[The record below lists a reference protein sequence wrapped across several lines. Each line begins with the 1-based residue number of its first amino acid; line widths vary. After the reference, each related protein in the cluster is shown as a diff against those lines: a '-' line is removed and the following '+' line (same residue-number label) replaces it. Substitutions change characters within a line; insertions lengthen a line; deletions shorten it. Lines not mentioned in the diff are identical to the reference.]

1 MTNWWREKPMR
12 LVQTNLRQIDTERD
26 PREIVREVKD
36 FGGNAILFSVGGIVS
51 FYPSELEFQTPI
63 PDLKGDFVGEAVEE
77 AHAQGLRFIAR
88 LDLSKCHK
96 HVYDSHP
103 EWFFKRVDGKP
114 IIYNGVYS
122 TCINGGYYREYC
134 FEIMKEVIGRYDVD
148 GFFFNMFGY
157 QTRDYSGN
165 YHGLCQCVS
174 CQKRFREMYGLSLPK
189 EEDSNDPV
197 YRRFQEFR
205 VITSN
210 EMSETVRQFI
220 HDHENMVYLRPR
232 PESNSAVE
240 RSLPMWQYSGSDN
253 VKRAKG
259 TYLKKPVS
267 SIDSNTAVY
276 FLDIPYRFASVS
288 PHLTTLRLAQD
299 IASGGG
305 IDMYVLGTLDQEDK
319 MAIRPARDIFHFFAD
334 HENIY
339 HNLKSLARVCLVSG
353 STSDYRGMFRLLTEN
368 HILFDSVSPSIFSD
382 DDSGQFLKKYDLII
396 LPGISRLSDK
406 RANIID
412 QFVHSGGR
420 LMMTGDATFL
430 DEDGMIKDV
439 CGLQCIGVEK
449 AVMKGD
455 SMRSAY
461 FRIHDGQRLGMF
473 DDTDLIFLDGS
484 YLYTTVKEGANP
496 LWTLIPPCV
505 YGPPEKVFIDKEESD
520 WPGVIGYDYGEGKTA
535 YFPWNIGRLYYRHSS
550 PGHEKAFLGV
560 FQDLCDGHRQI
571 ITDAHPQVEI
581 NLFAQ
586 ADGKYV
592 LSLVNSSGHQST
604 AFFEPVPMYNIE
616 VRMELPQE
624 VQSAFSLRLNEELP
638 LWRDGEYSC
647 IRLERLGLFDTIVME
662 L

>member
-1 MTNWWREKPMR
+1 MANWWHEKPMR
-12 LVQTNLRQIDTERD
+12 LVQTNLRQIDIERD
-26 PREIVREVKD
+26 PKEIIREVED
-36 FGGNAILFSVGGIVS
+36 FGGNAVLFSVGGIVS

-63 PDLKGDFVGEAVEE
+63 PGLKSDFVGEARAE
-77 AHAQGLRFIAR
+77 ARVQGIRFIAR

-96 HVYDSHP
+96 HVFDSHP

-165 YHGLCQCVS
+165 YHGLCQCVN
-174 CQKRFREMYGLSLPK
+174 CQKRFREMFELPLPQK
-189 EEDSNDPV
+189 EDSNDPV
-197 YRRFQEFR
+197 YRQFQEFR
-205 VITSN
+205 GITSS
-210 EMSETVRQFI
+210 EMSEAVREFI
-220 HDHENMVYLRPR
+220 HSHENMVYLRPR
-232 PESNSAVE
+232 PESNSAVD
-240 RSLPMWQYSGSDN
+240 RALPVWQYSGSDN
-253 VKRAKG
+253 VKRARG
-259 TYLKKPVS
+259 TYLTKPVS

-319 MAIRPARDIFHFFAD
+319 MAIRPAREIFHFFAE
-334 HENIY
+334 HEDVY
-339 HNLKSLARVCLVSG
+339 YNLKPLAKVCLIVG
-353 STSDYRGMFRLLTEN
+353 NNSDYRGMFRLLTEN
-368 HILFDSVSPSIFSD
+368 HILFDSVSASIFSD
-382 DDSGQFLKKYDLII
+382 DNAEESLKKYDMII

-406 RANIID
+406 QAQTID
-412 QFVHSGGR
+412 QFVHSGGK
-420 LMMTGDATFL
+420 LMMTGDAMSL
-430 DEDGMIKDV
+430 G
-439 CGLQCIGVEK
+439 GLQCIGVQK
-449 AVMKGD
+449 AVMKND

-461 FRIHDGQRLGMF
+461 FRIHDGQRLDVF
-473 DDTDLIFLDGS
+473 PDTDLIFLDGS
-484 YLYTTVKEGANP
+484 YLYATVKEGATP
-496 LWTLIPPCV
+496 LWTLVPPCV

-520 WPGVIGYDYGEGKTA
+520 WPGVIMYSHGDGKTA

-560 FQDLCDGHRQI
+560 FLDLCDGHRQI
-571 ITDAHPQVEI
+571 VTNAHPQVEI

-586 ADGKYV
+586 AGGKYV

-604 AFFEPVPMYNIE
+604 AFFEPIPTYDIE
-616 VRMELPQE
+616 VRMELPEE
-624 VQSAFSLRLNEELP
+624 VKSAFSLKLNKEIP
-638 LWRDGEYSC
+638 LSQDGEYSYVK
-647 IRLERLGLFDTIVME
+647 LERLELFDTVVME
-662 L
+662 AK